1 MKRIALAFFL
11 CLVTAPAFAVCPAT
25 LQLKDNAGVT
35 PTAKYN
41 DDGAGNCMPSV
52 VLCGSGSANSVAV
65 QTAGADGASNTASGL
80 QIYSRPSWWNGATW
94 DREAGDATNG
104 AFVNVKASVLPT
116 GAATAA
122 KQPALG
128 TAGTP
133 STDVLTVQGSG
144 SGTPVPVSAA
154 QATVTAGNSLNAV
167 VANTTG
173 TSVPVT
179 GYGAALFN
187 VNCSVNCTGGTTIQF
202 QASDVVGFQSV
213 GAMPVAGG
221 SAMVTSV
228 VNQSGSAFFCVPNMG
243 YTNMRTN
250 VASYSAGTVSVTI
263 TQINAASCDVAQIAN
278 ALAVLAD
285 EAVFTQGTTS
295 ITPIGCLF
303 INSYTA
309 ITTGHAGVLSCT
321 SAGSLHTTV
330 DNSNAN
336 GQATMA
342 ASSPVVIASN
352 QSQVPVDTIVTP
364 SNSFTRPANTT
375 AYASGQLVANSVT
388 AGSVVPLSWT
398 AARVSGGNFYIRR
411 VRMTLSSKSVTL
423 TSFRIHFYTVTPT
436 IANGDGAAWS
446 TTLANYV
453 CKMDVPVASWEAGTD
468 VSIGFG
474 LPTSGDGNECN
485 VVASTQ
491 TLFALVE
498 ARAAYVPASGETV
511 TVIPEIHQN

>member
-1 MKRIALAFFL
+1 MKKLALVLAFLIGSVVSAAATCTGPAVMHDFPGTAFSMSL
-11 CLVTAPAFAVCPAT
+11 ATNTGDGNCASNVTAA
-25 LQLKDNAGVT
+25 
-35 PTAKYN
+35 
-41 DDGAGNCMPSV
+41 
-52 VLCGSGSANSVAV
+52 
-65 QTAGADGASNTASGL
+65 
-80 QIYSRPSWWNGATW
+80 
-94 DREAGDATNG
+94 
-104 AFVNVKASVLPT
+104 
-116 GAATAA
+116 
-122 KQPALG
+122 
-128 TAGTP
+128 
-133 STDVLTVQGSG
+133 
-144 SGTPVPVSAA
+144 AA
-154 QATVTAGNSLNAV
+154 QATVAAGNTLNAV

-228 VNQSGSAFFCVPNMG
+228 VNQSGAAFFCVPNMG
-243 YTNMRTN
+243 YTNMRAN

-263 TQINAASCDVAQIAN
+263 TPINAASCDVAQIAN

-285 EAVFTQGTTS
+285 EALFTQGTTP

-309 ITTGHAGVLSCT
+309 ITTGHVGVLSCT
-321 SAGSLHTTV
+321 NAGSLHTTV
-330 DNSNAN
+330 DNSNPN
-336 GQATMA
+336 GQAVMA
-342 ASSPVVIASN
+342 SSSPVVIASN
-352 QSQVPVDTIVTP
+352 QSQVPVDAIVTP

-375 AYASGQLVANSVT
+375 AYASGQLVANNTV

-398 AARVSGGNFYIRR
+398 SAARVSGGNFYIRR

-498 ARAAYVPASGETV
+498 ARAAYVPASGETI